1 MLLRNGEKRMR
12 SGRWAA
18 GIGITAAVFGTLSLV
33 SWSTARATGPF
44 TLGTAVALPSSDG
57 GTEPRYTVTPDDK
70 HYAISN
76 SGGTARVWESDD
88 GLTGWQLTAGTPA
101 NQTSLSTID
110 VDIASMPTG
119 SAHPGRLIAA
129 ELDE

>member
-1 MLLRNGEKRMR
+1 MSTPTRALFLLAIVPALLWGI
-12 SGRWAA
+12 AA
-18 GIGITAAVFGTLSLV
+18 SLGTSARAVGPLAFGTAA
-33 SWSTARATGPF
+33 
-44 TLGTAVALPSSDG
+44 ALPSSDG

-110 VDIASMPTG
+110 VDALLSYLETHG
-119 SAHPGRLIAA
+119 SASPAA
-129 ELDE
+129 SPEKRN